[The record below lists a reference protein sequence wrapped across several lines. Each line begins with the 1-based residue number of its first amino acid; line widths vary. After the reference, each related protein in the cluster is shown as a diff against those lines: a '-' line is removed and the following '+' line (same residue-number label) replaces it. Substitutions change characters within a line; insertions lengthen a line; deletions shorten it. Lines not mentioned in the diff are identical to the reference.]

1 MENSMDRGRHPISS
15 IIIIIVIIIIIIW
28 LVDKHILNKLQED
41 IRII

>member
-15 IIIIIVIIIIIIW
+15 IIIIIIIIIIW

-41 IRII
+41 IQII

>member
-15 IIIIIVIIIIIIW
+15 IIIIIIIIIIIW

-41 IRII
+41 IQII